1 MNQHGLTMYNK
12 KGVKNMKHVNVR
24 VDENG
29 TEVMTEK
36 KGSVPVAKGK
46 VKISELNI
54 IAERLKDAEGTGN
67 FSVIA
72 NEYLTDDTGIGYD
85 SNTKTCFVKEGFKEV
100 DGFIVRA

>member
-1 MNQHGLTMYNK
+1 
-12 KGVKNMKHVNVR
+12 MKHVNVR

-36 KGSVPVAKGK
+36 KWSVPVAKGK
-46 VKISELNI
+46 VKISELSI

-85 SNTKTCFVKEGFKEV
+85 ANTKTCFVKEGFKEV

>member
-1 MNQHGLTMYNK
+1 
-12 KGVKNMKHVNVR
+12 MKDVNVR

-29 TEVMTEK
+29 TEVMTGK
-36 KGSVPVAKGK
+36 MGSTPVAKGK
-46 VKISELNI
+46 VKVSELNI

-72 NEYLTDDTGIGYD
+72 NQYLTEDTGIGYD
-85 SNTKTCFVKEGFKEV
+85 ANTKTCFVKEGFKEV

>member
-1 MNQHGLTMYNK
+1 
-12 KGVKNMKHVNVR
+12 MKYANIR

-36 KGSVPVAKGK
+36 KESVPVAKGK
-46 VKISELNI
+46 VKISELDI

-67 FSVIA
+67 FNTIA
-72 NEYLTDDTGIGYD
+72 NQYLTEDTGIGYD
-85 SNTKTCFVKEGFKEV
+85 ANTKTCFVKEGFKEV